1 MKKIILIV
9 LVVLLAI
16 ASGLY
21 FYMYKNHR
29 DIASEE
35 ASFSIAV
42 KDLESEFI
50 QNDSLANKKYLDKTI
65 EVYGKITSMDATTKI
80 IVLDDK
86 MEGTSQ
92 QSISQGL
99 TVGKQVKMK
108 GRFIGYDDLLGE
120 FKMDQVT
127 IRQ

>member
-9 LVVLLAI
+9 LIVLLAI

>member
-1 MKKIILIV
+1 MKKILLILFGAV
-9 LVVLLAI
+9 LTM

-21 FYMYKNHR
+21 FYMYKDHR

-65 EVYGKITSMDATTKI
+65 EVYGKITSMDATTQI

>member
-1 MKKIILIV
+1 MKKILLIFFVAV
-9 LVVLLAI
+9 LTI

-92 QSISQGL
+92 QPISQGL

>member
-1 MKKIILIV
+1 MKKIILI
-9 LVVLLAI
+9 VLLAI

-65 EVYGKITSMDATTKI
+65 EVYGKITSMDAKTKI

>member
-65 EVYGKITSMDATTKI
+65 EVYGKITSMDAKTKI

-99 TVGKQVKMK
+99 TVEKQVKMK

>member
-1 MKKIILIV
+1 MKKILLILFVAV
-9 LVVLLAI
+9 LTM

-21 FYMYKNHR
+21 FYMYKDHR
-29 DIASEE
+29 DIASED
-35 ASFSIAV
+35 ASFSKAV

-65 EVYGKITSMDATTKI
+65 EVYGKITSMDATNKI

>member
-1 MKKIILIV
+1 MKKILLILFVAV
-9 LVVLLAI
+9 LAM

-21 FYMYKNHR
+21 FYMYKDHR
-29 DIASEE
+29 DIASED

-120 FKMDQVT
+120 FKMDQA
-127 IRQ
+127 IISQ